1 MESHYIIQGFL
12 VWFFCF
18 VLFCLG
24 FKKIQTVKEK
34 HNKKGVNKTNELLSS
49 CNMNKDFS
57 MYVNY
62 TVGSSWWDDNSCS
75 EIIPFCLT
83 MSCLNLILL
92 LGMGIWHNVLFFSMP
107 QQNNDFSFRLGFWF
121 LGTADMLRQVRN
133 IGFLAVSHSVVW

>member
-62 TVGSSWWDDNSCS
+62 TVGSSW
-75 EIIPFCLT
+75 
-83 MSCLNLILL
+83 
-92 LGMGIWHNVLFFSMP
+92 
-107 QQNNDFSFRLGFWF
+107 
-121 LGTADMLRQVRN
+121 
-133 IGFLAVSHSVVW
+133 